1 MAGRRGPGDPL
12 SSIIRAFHAASAS
25 AQTMNYSTLEIEVR
39 DGIGRVWLN
48 RPAVRNAFNDTA
60 IAELTQAFSALGGDP
75 AARIVVLGG
84 RGSAF
89 SAGGDLNWMQK
100 MAGYSFDEN
109 YADALVLAD
118 MLHTIA
124 TLPKPTIARV
134 HGPAYAGGMGLVAAC
149 DIAVAADEAEFCL
162 SEVKLGLVPATIS
175 PYVLAAMG
183 RRAAQ
188 RYFLTAERFSAA
200 EAHRIGFVHELV
212 PAAGIDD
219 AVAGICRDLLAG
231 GPDAHAA
238 TKELVRDVA
247 GAPFTPELRAE
258 TARRIA
264 TARATDEGRE
274 GVRAF
279 LEKRRPGWL
288 PKKGP
293 SQQT

>member
-1 MAGRRGPGDPL
+1 MA
-12 SSIIRAFHAASAS
+12 
-25 AQTMNYSTLEIEVR
+25 YVTLEIEVR

-48 RPAVRNAFNDTA
+48 RPEIRNAFNEIA
-60 IAELTQAFSALGGDP
+60 IAELTKAFATMGGDP
-75 AARIVVLGG
+75 TVRVVVLGG

-89 SAGGDLNWMQK
+89 SAGGDLNWMKK
-100 MAGYSFDEN
+100 MAGFSFDEN

-149 DIAVAADEAEFCL
+149 DIAVAAEEAEFCL

-175 PYVLAAMG
+175 PYVLTAMG
-183 RRAAQ
+183 ERAAH

-200 EAHRIGFVHELV
+200 EAHRIGFVHALA

-219 AVAGICRDLLAG
+219 AIADICRELLAG
-231 GPDAHAA
+231 GPAAHAA
-238 TKELVRDVA
+238 TKQLIRDVA
-247 GAPFTPELRAE
+247 GVPLSPELLAD
-258 TARRIA
+258 TARHIA
-264 TARATDEGRE
+264 TARATDEGQE

-279 LEKRRPGWL
+279 LEKRRPAWL
-288 PKKGP
+288 PEKKQ
-293 SQQT
+293 S

>member
-1 MAGRRGPGDPL
+1 MAYG
-12 SSIIRAFHAASAS
+12 
-25 AQTMNYSTLEIEVR
+25 TLEIEVR

-60 IAELTQAFSALGGDP
+60 ITELTQAFSELGGDP

-100 MAGYSFDEN
+100 MADYSFDEN
-109 YADALVLAD
+109 FADALVLAD
-118 MLHTIA
+118 MLHAIA

-183 RRAAQ
+183 KRAAH

-200 EAHRIGFVHELV
+200 EAHRIGFVHVLV

-219 AVAGICRDLLAG
+219 AVAGICRELLAG

-238 TKELVRDVA
+238 TKQLIRDVA
-247 GAPFTPELRAE
+247 GSPFTSELRAD

-279 LEKRRPGWL
+279 LEKRRPNWL

>member
-1 MAGRRGPGDPL
+1 VARETHYD
-12 SSIIRAFHAASAS
+12 
-25 AQTMNYSTLEIEVR
+25 TLEIEAR
-39 DGIGRVWLN
+39 DGIGYVWLN
-48 RPAVRNAFNDTA
+48 RPQVRNAFNDDT
-60 IAELTQAFSALGGDP
+60 IAELTRAFTAMAGDSAV
-75 AARIVVLGG
+75 RVVVLGG

-89 SAGGDLNWMQK
+89 SAGGDLNWMKK

-109 YADALVLAD
+109 FADARALAD

-124 TLPKPTIARV
+124 TLPKPTVARV
-134 HGPAYAGGMGLVAAC
+134 HGAAYAGGMGLVAAC
-149 DIAVAADEAEFCL
+149 DIAVAAHEAEFCL

-200 EAHRIGFVHELV
+200 EAHRIGFVHALA
-212 PAAGIDD
+212 PADAIDA
-219 AVAGICRDLLAG
+219 AVAAVCRELLSG

-238 TKELVRDVA
+238 TKDLIRHVA
-247 GAPFTPELRAE
+247 GAPLTTELRAE

-264 TARATDEGRE
+264 AARATGEGKE

-279 LEKRRPGWL
+279 LEKRRPAWL
-288 PKKGP
+288 PGKKKP
-293 SQQT
+293 